1 MKNKT
6 THKKTSAHKTAQYSI
21 MAELP
26 KRQCNEAIR
35 PREYLT
41 IDEVKELIK
50 GAKDSPWYGSRDAT
64 LILLMFRHGL
74 RVSEAVDLTW
84 DQINFKLGVLHV
96 TRLKGGT
103 PSTHPLKGDELRAL
117 RALHKQAKTQ
127 FLFTSNR
134 GGPLSIRT
142 AHLIVANAGKRAGF
156 EYSIHPHMLRH
167 STGFHLAMQEHDTR
181 AIQFYMGHKSITNTV
196 KYTQISSE
204 RFKSFKFD

>member
-1 MKNKT
+1 MKKQNT
-6 THKKTSAHKTAQYSI
+6 LKKTSGSETAQYSI

-41 IDEVKELIK
+41 SDEVKELIK
-50 GAKDSPWYGSRDAT
+50 GAKAGPWYGPRDAT

-84 DQINFKLGVLHV
+84 DQVNFKLGVLHV
-96 TRLKGGT
+96 VRAKGGT
-103 PSTHPLKGDELRAL
+103 RSTHPLKGDEIRAL
-117 RALHKQAKTQ
+117 RALNKQAKTQ

-167 STGFHLAMQEHDTR
+167 STGYHLAMQGQDTR
-181 AIQFYMGHKSITNTV
+181 AIQFYMGHASITNTV

-204 RFKSFKFD
+204 RFKDFKFD